1 MEIRI
6 RRISIAFLLL
16 LATSLGA
23 WLRITNKSNF
33 LFYPDSYRFLIMARN
48 LQQHFSVMGTL
59 GPGGM
64 PYEPGPYF
72 VFRVGYPVFIL
83 LFDQFM
89 HNLEQSAQIL
99 SLLAGISSI
108 PLMYL
113 LTKRIFDSTSAG
125 IFGAFILAF
134 SFTHTAWSGF
144 ALSETLAMFF
154 ILASLVFVFSG
165 LTQNL
170 PEYLNRADILAGI
183 FAAFAILTRS
193 EYLLLVLVILPL
205 FIIKTEP
212 YWGRV
217 LTFLSITMS
226 LITLAIIMT
235 VPARNQIVTL
245 LAEWKSQLILITIA
259 FLALI
264 VLMILT
270 KRKTIYPKKASYL
283 LPLYLIS
290 FLIAVFVT
298 YLYAQIFFESIGVIL
313 PYSQFFTAIKIFA
326 RYDFLLFLTAMLGII
341 YLIFDSRYSYIGIW
355 IMAYLFILAI
365 SYQRINILSYRYTF
379 HFLPPL
385 VISSSFFISRVSDW
399 VVEPT
404 EQSSLRKNWLKA
416 SLVCLLAILVVSWQV
431 SVSLKSMKG
440 WYSPV
445 SYEQVSAAKVREII
459 KARQLSR
466 DVIILSRLAEPYAY
480 YTGKSVWRIDQE
492 YPYILFFSQFP
503 TKKPVLIVLDES
515 VHRLAPKFAEFVQK
529 NLSSFEIEA
538 FFTGIPF
545 HFGRYRYPE
554 INPVRLYYLPAETL
568 KDLLKK
574 PHLNVLYYIISLQ
587 VS

>member
-6 RRISIAFLLL
+6 RRVSIAFLLL

-23 WLRITNKSNF
+23 WLRIANKSNF
-33 LFYPDSYRFLIMARN
+33 LFYPDSYRFLLMARN
-48 LQQHFSVMGTL
+48 LQQRFSVTGTL
-59 GPGGM
+59 GPRGM
-64 PYEPGPYF
+64 PYEPAPHLIF
-72 VFRVGYPVFIL
+72 KVGYPILISLFNQFI
-83 LFDQFM
+83 
-89 HNLEQSAQIL
+89 HNLEQSAQAL
-99 SLLAGISSI
+99 SLLAGILSI

-113 LTKRIFDSTSAG
+113 LLKRIFDSVSTG

-144 ALSETLAMFF
+144 ALSETLAVFF
-154 ILASLVFVFSG
+154 ILGSLVFVFSG
-165 LTQNL
+165 LKQNL

-217 LTFLSITMS
+217 LTFLSVTVG

-245 LAEWKSQLILITIA
+245 LAEWKSQLMLIGIA

-264 VLMILT
+264 VLMVLSKYKI
-270 KRKTIYPKKASYL
+270 IYPRKISYL
-283 LPLYLIS
+283 PPLYLIS
-290 FLIAVFVT
+290 FLIAVFAT

-341 YLIFDSRYSYIGIW
+341 YLIFDSRYSYVGVW

-385 VISSSFFISRVSDW
+385 VISSSFFLSRASDW

-404 EQSSLRKNWLKA
+404 QQSSLRKNWLKA
-416 SLVCLLAILVVSWQV
+416 SLVCLLAIVVISWQV
-431 SVSLKSMKG
+431 SVSLKSKKG

-445 SYEQVSAAKVREII
+445 SYE
-459 KARQLSR
+459 
-466 DVIILSRLAEPYAY
+466 
-480 YTGKSVWRIDQE
+480 
-492 YPYILFFSQFP
+492 
-503 TKKPVLIVLDES
+503 
-515 VHRLAPKFAEFVQK
+515 
-529 NLSSFEIEA
+529 
-538 FFTGIPF
+538 
-545 HFGRYRYPE
+545 
-554 INPVRLYYLPAETL
+554 
-568 KDLLKK
+568 
-574 PHLNVLYYIISLQ
+574 
-587 VS
+587 